1 MTAPELTKVNKILH
15 RMVSGTNFKAVLTM
29 SNYSI
34 QKRPPEVFCKKAVLE
49 NFAKFT
55 EKHLW
60 QSLFFIKKETLAHVF
75 FCEFWKI
82 SENTFSYRTAPVATS
97 VRIM

>member
-34 QKRPPEVFCKKAVLE
+34 QKRPPEVFCKKAVLKK
-49 NFAKFT
+49 FAKFT
-55 EKHLW
+55 EKHL
-60 QSLFFIKKETLAHVF
+60 VF

-82 SENTFSYRTAPVATS
+82 SENTISYRTALVATS
-97 VRIM
+97 VRIMQRGL

>member
-34 QKRPPEVFCKKAVLE
+34 QKRPPEVFCKKAVLKK
-49 NFAKFT
+49 FAKFT
-55 EKHLW
+55 EKHLCF
-60 QSLFFIKKETLAHVF
+60 SVNFGKFLRTPFLKERRQWLLL
-75 FCEFWKI
+75 
-82 SENTFSYRTAPVATS
+82 S
-97 VRIM
+97 V